1 MILKGFSA
9 MICQFSFKNF
19 LSYKDETVFDF
30 QAAAIP
36 ELSSSLIRREK
47 ASDLLSVGVV
57 YGPNG
62 GGKTNLLKAFAC
74 LVSTVVKPVADL
86 GKARESLILQLNVPC
101 VPFLLNDDSK
111 NESSEFQVFFR
122 TNGNE
127 YQYNLAIINEEIFS
141 ESLLWR
147 TIGGKRTGVVFEREA
162 NEITLGASINK
173 VSVNKQVNPKL
184 PYLSFLAINYDFP
197 MISEVITWFES
208 CIVQSYANPFVDSRV
223 MFVNEDA
230 GKRSLIRALNDLD
243 IDIADYRFSDD
254 MKQLYTIRK
263 VNDKLYELPFEF
275 ESDGT
280 RKLLASLSVILI
292 ALRQGRFVVI
302 DELDA
307 KLHPKL
313 LRYIIK
319 LFHDTE
325 INTNGAQLLFSSHD
339 LTTMKNDVFRR
350 DEIWFAC
357 ENESHESGIYSLY
370 DIRDENDKHVNN
382 TAAYDKQYLEGRYGA
397 DPYLQNILGGE
408 WNELKAD

>member
-1 MILKGFSA
+1 

-19 LSYKDETVFDF
+19 MSYRNETVFDF

-36 ELSSSLIRREK
+36 ELSESVISREK
-47 ASDLLSVGVV
+47 MSDLLPVGVV

-62 GGKTNLLKAFAC
+62 GGKSNLLKAFAC

-86 GKARESLILQLNVPC
+86 GKTREPLILQLGVDC
-101 VPFLLNDDSK
+101 IPFLLDDKSQ
-111 NESSEFQVFFR
+111 NESTEFQVFFR

-127 YQYNLAIINEEIFS
+127 YQYNLAIRKEEIVS
-141 ESLLWR
+141 ESLSWR
-147 TIGGKRTGVVFEREA
+147 TIGGKKTGVVFERDFS
-162 NEITLGASINK
+162 EIALGASINK
-173 VSVNKQVNPKL
+173 ISVNKQVNPKM

-197 MISEVITWFES
+197 VIAEVISWFES
-208 CIVQSYANPFVDSRV
+208 CIIQSYANPFVDSRI
-223 MFVNEDA
+223 FVANE
-230 GKRSLIRALNDLD
+230 GIKKSIIRALNDLD

-254 MKQLYTIRK
+254 KKQLFTIRT
-263 VNDKLYELPFEF
+263 VNEKSYELPFEY

-280 RKLLASLSVILI
+280 RKLLAALPIILI
-292 ALRQGRFVVI
+292 ALRYGRFVVI

-319 LFHDTE
+319 LFHDPE
-325 INTNGAQLLFSSHD
+325 INKNGAQLLFTSHD
-339 LTTMKNDVFRR
+339 LTTMKNDLFRR

-357 ENESHESGIYSLY
+357 ENDSHESGIYSLY

-382 TAAYDKQYLEGRYGA
+382 TAAYDKQYMEGRYGA

-408 WNELKAD
+408 WNESEAD

>member
-1 MILKGFSA
+1 

-19 LSYKDETVFDF
+19 MSYRDETVFDF

-36 ELSSSLIRREK
+36 ELSESVISREK
-47 ASDLLSVGVV
+47 MSDLLPVGVV

-62 GGKTNLLKAFAC
+62 GGKSNLLKAFAC
-74 LVSTVVKPVADL
+74 LVWTVVKPVADL
-86 GKARESLILQLNVPC
+86 GKTREPLILQLGVDC
-101 VPFLLNDDSK
+101 IPFLLDDKSR
-111 NESSEFQVFFR
+111 NESTEFQVFFR

-127 YQYNLAIINEEIFS
+127 YQYNLAIRKEEIVS
-141 ESLLWR
+141 ESLSWR
-147 TIGGKRTGVVFEREA
+147 TIGGKKTGVVFERDFS
-162 NEITLGASINK
+162 EIDLGASINK
-173 VSVNKQVNPKL
+173 ISINRQVNPKM

-197 MISEVITWFES
+197 VIAEVISWFES
-208 CIVQSYANPFVDSRV
+208 CIIQSYANPFVDSKI
-223 MFVNEDA
+223 FVANE
-230 GKRSLIRALNDLD
+230 GIKKSIIRALNDLD

-254 MKQLYTIRK
+254 KKQLFTIRT
-263 VNDKLYELPFEF
+263 VNEKSYELPFEY

-280 RKLLASLSVILI
+280 RKLLAALPIILI
-292 ALRQGRFVVI
+292 ALRYGRFVVI

-319 LFHDTE
+319 LFHDPE
-325 INTNGAQLLFSSHD
+325 INKNGAQLLFTSHD
-339 LTTMKNDVFRR
+339 LTTMKNDLFRR

-357 ENESHESGIYSLY
+357 ENDSHESGIYSLY

-382 TAAYDKQYLEGRYGA
+382 TAAYDKQYMEGRYGA

-408 WNELKAD
+408 WNESEAD

>member
-1 MILKGFSA
+1 

-19 LSYKDETVFDF
+19 MSYRDETVFDF

-36 ELSSSLIRREK
+36 ELSESVISREK
-47 ASDLLSVGVV
+47 MSDLLPVGVV

-62 GGKTNLLKAFAC
+62 GGKSNLLKAFAC
-74 LVSTVVKPVADL
+74 LVWTVVKPVADL
-86 GKARESLILQLNVPC
+86 GKTREALILQLGVDC
-101 VPFLLNDDSK
+101 IPFLLDDKSR
-111 NESSEFQVFFR
+111 NESTEFQVFFR

-127 YQYNLAIINEEIFS
+127 YQYNLAIRKEEIVS
-141 ESLLWR
+141 ESLSWR
-147 TIGGKRTGVVFEREA
+147 TIGGKKTGVVFERDF
-162 NEITLGASINK
+162 NEIDLGASINK
-173 VSVNKQVNPKL
+173 ISVNKQVNPKM

-197 MISEVITWFES
+197 VIAEVISWFES
-208 CIVQSYANPFVDSRV
+208 CIIQSYANPFVDRRI
-223 MFVNEDA
+223 FVANE
-230 GKRSLIRALNDLD
+230 GIKKSIIRALNDLD

-254 MKQLYTIRK
+254 KKQLFTIRT
-263 VNDKLYELPFEF
+263 VNEKSYELPFEY

-280 RKLLASLSVILI
+280 RKLLAALPIILI
-292 ALRQGRFVVI
+292 ALRYGRFVVI

-319 LFHDTE
+319 LFHNPE
-325 INTNGAQLLFSSHD
+325 VNKNGAQLLFTSHD
-339 LTTMKNDVFRR
+339 LTTMKNDLFRR

-357 ENESHESGIYSLY
+357 ENNSHESGIYSLY

-382 TAAYDKQYLEGRYGA
+382 TAAYDKQYMEGRYGA

-408 WNELKAD
+408 WNESEAN

>member
-1 MILKGFSA
+1 

-19 LSYKDETVFDF
+19 MSYRDETVFDF

-36 ELSSSLIRREK
+36 ELSESVISREK
-47 ASDLLSVGVV
+47 MSDLLPVGVV

-62 GGKTNLLKAFAC
+62 GGKSNLLKAFAC

-86 GKARESLILQLNVPC
+86 GKTREALILQLGVDC
-101 VPFLLNDDSK
+101 IPFLLDDKSR
-111 NESSEFQVFFR
+111 NESTEFQVFFR

-127 YQYNLAIINEEIFS
+127 YQYNLAIRKEEIVS
-141 ESLLWR
+141 ESLSWR
-147 TIGGKRTGVVFEREA
+147 TIGGKKTGVVFERDFS
-162 NEITLGASINK
+162 EIDLGASINK
-173 VSVNKQVNPKL
+173 ISVNKQVNPKM

-197 MISEVITWFES
+197 VIAEVISWFES
-208 CIVQSYANPFVDSRV
+208 CIIQSYANPFVDSRI
-223 MFVNEDA
+223 FVANE
-230 GKRSLIRALNDLD
+230 GIKKSIIRALNDLD

-254 MKQLYTIRK
+254 KKQLFTIRT
-263 VNDKLYELPFEF
+263 VNEKSYELPFEY

-280 RKLLASLSVILI
+280 RKLLAALPIILI
-292 ALRQGRFVVI
+292 ALRYGRFVVI

-319 LFHDTE
+319 LFHDPE
-325 INTNGAQLLFSSHD
+325 INKNGAQLLFTSHD
-339 LTTMKNDVFRR
+339 LTTMKNDLFRR

-357 ENESHESGIYSLY
+357 ENDSHESGIYSLY

-382 TAAYDKQYLEGRYGA
+382 TAAYDKQYMEGRYGA

-408 WNELKAD
+408 WNESEAN

>member
-1 MILKGFSA
+1 MFA

-19 LSYKDETVFDF
+19 MSYKEETVFDF

-36 ELSSSLIRREK
+36 ELSDSLIVREK
-47 ASDLLSVGVV
+47 ATNLLSVGVV

-62 GGKTNLLKAFAC
+62 GGKTNLLKAISC
-74 LVSTVVKPVADL
+74 LITTVVKPVVEL
-86 GKARESLILQLNVPC
+86 GKARESAFFQMDVSCI
-101 VPFLLNDDSK
+101 PFLLDDDSK
-111 NESSEFQVFFR
+111 SEPTEFQVFFR
-122 TNGNE
+122 VSNKE
-127 YQYNLAIINEEIFS
+127 YQYYLAVMEDEIVS

-147 TIGGKRTGVVFEREA
+147 TVGGKKTGVVFKREP
-162 NEITLGASINK
+162 NQIKLGASIK
-173 VSVNKQVNPKL
+173 KTSVNTQVNHKM

-197 MISEVITWFES
+197 IITEVISWFES
-208 CIVQSYANPFVDSRV
+208 CIVQSYANPIVDSRV
-223 MFVNEDA
+223 FVTDVESKKGA
-230 GKRSLIRALNDLD
+230 LIQALNDID
-243 IDIADYRFSDD
+243 IDIVDYKFSEEE
-254 MKQLYTIRK
+254 KKLYTIRK
-263 VNDKLYELPFEF
+263 VNDKLYELPFIY

-280 RKLLASLSVILI
+280 RKVLASLPMILL
-292 ALRQGRFVVI
+292 ALRQGRFVII

-319 LFHDTE
+319 LFHDPE
-325 INTNGAQLLFSSHD
+325 INRNGAQLLFSSHD

-350 DEIWFAC
+350 DEIWFAY
-357 ENESHESGIYSLY
+357 ENDNHESNIYSLY

-408 WNELKAD
+408 WNELEAD

>member
-1 MILKGFSA
+1 

-19 LSYKDETVFDF
+19 MSYRDETVFDF

-36 ELSSSLIRREK
+36 ELSESVISREK
-47 ASDLLSVGVV
+47 MSDLLPVGVV

-62 GGKTNLLKAFAC
+62 GGKSNLLKAFAC

-86 GKARESLILQLNVPC
+86 GKTREPLILQLGVDC
-101 VPFLLNDDSK
+101 IPFLLDDKSR
-111 NESSEFQVFFR
+111 NESTEFQVFFR

-127 YQYNLAIINEEIFS
+127 YQYNLAIRKEEIVS
-141 ESLLWR
+141 ESLSWR
-147 TIGGKRTGVVFEREA
+147 TIGGKKTGVVFERDFS
-162 NEITLGASINK
+162 EIDLGASINK
-173 VSVNKQVNPKL
+173 ISVNRQVNPKM

-197 MISEVITWFES
+197 VIAEVISWFES
-208 CIVQSYANPFVDSRV
+208 CIIQSYANPFVDSRI
-223 MFVNEDA
+223 FVANE
-230 GKRSLIRALNDLD
+230 GIKKSIIRALNDLD
-243 IDIADYRFSDD
+243 IDIADYRFSEDK
-254 MKQLYTIRK
+254 KQLFTIRT
-263 VNDKLYELPFEF
+263 VNEKSYELPFEY

-280 RKLLASLSVILI
+280 RKLLAALPIILI
-292 ALRQGRFVVI
+292 ALRYGRFVVI

-319 LFHDTE
+319 LFHDPE
-325 INTNGAQLLFSSHD
+325 INKNGAQLLFTSHD
-339 LTTMKNDVFRR
+339 LTTMKNDLFRR

-357 ENESHESGIYSLY
+357 ENDSHESGIYSLY

-382 TAAYDKQYLEGRYGA
+382 TAAYDKQYMEGRYGA

-408 WNELKAD
+408 WNESEAN

>member
-1 MILKGFSA
+1 

-19 LSYKDETVFDF
+19 MSYKEETVFDF

-36 ELSSSLIRREK
+36 ELSDSLIVREK
-47 ASDLLSVGVV
+47 ATNLLSVGVV

-62 GGKTNLLKAFAC
+62 GGKTNLLKAISC
-74 LVSTVVKPVADL
+74 LITTVVKPVVEL
-86 GKARESLILQLNVPC
+86 GKARESAFFQMDVSCI
-101 VPFLLNDDSK
+101 PFLLDDDSK
-111 NESSEFQVFFR
+111 SEPTEFQVFFR
-122 TNGNE
+122 VSNKE
-127 YQYNLAIINEEIFS
+127 YQYYLAVMEDEIVS

-147 TIGGKRTGVVFEREA
+147 TVGGKKTGVVFKREP
-162 NEITLGASINK
+162 NQIKLGASIK
-173 VSVNKQVNPKL
+173 KTSVNTQVNHKM

-197 MISEVITWFES
+197 IITEVISWFES
-208 CIVQSYANPFVDSRV
+208 CIVQSYANPIVDSRV
-223 MFVNEDA
+223 FVTDVESKKGA
-230 GKRSLIRALNDLD
+230 LIQALNDID
-243 IDIADYRFSDD
+243 IDIVDYKFSEEE
-254 MKQLYTIRK
+254 KKLYTIRK
-263 VNDKLYELPFEF
+263 VNDKLYELPFIY

-280 RKLLASLSVILI
+280 RKVLASLPMILL
-292 ALRQGRFVVI
+292 ALRQGRFVII

-319 LFHDTE
+319 LFHDPE
-325 INTNGAQLLFSSHD
+325 INRNGAQLLFSSHD

-350 DEIWFAC
+350 DEIWFAY
-357 ENESHESGIYSLY
+357 ENDNHESNIYSLY

-408 WNELKAD
+408 WNELEAD

>member
-1 MILKGFSA
+1 MFA

-19 LSYKDETVFDF
+19 MSYKEETVFDF

-36 ELSSSLIRREK
+36 ELSDSLIVREK
-47 ASDLLSVGVV
+47 ATNLLSVGVV

-62 GGKTNLLKAFAC
+62 GGKTNLLKAISC
-74 LVSTVVKPVADL
+74 LITTVVKPVVEL
-86 GKARESLILQLNVPC
+86 GKARESAFFQMDVSCI
-101 VPFLLNDDSK
+101 PFLLDDDSK
-111 NESSEFQVFFR
+111 SEPTEFQVFFR
-122 TNGNE
+122 VSNKE
-127 YQYNLAIINEEIFS
+127 YQYYLAVMEDEIVS

-147 TIGGKRTGVVFEREA
+147 TVGGKKTGVVFKREP
-162 NEITLGASINK
+162 NQIKLGASIK
-173 VSVNKQVNPKL
+173 KTSVNTQVNHKM

-197 MISEVITWFES
+197 IITEVISWFES
-208 CIVQSYANPFVDSRV
+208 CIVQSYANPIVDSRV
-223 MFVNEDA
+223 FVTDVESR
-230 GKRSLIRALNDLD
+230 KRALIQALNDID
-243 IDIADYRFSDD
+243 IDIVDYKFSEEE
-254 MKQLYTIRK
+254 KKLYTIRK
-263 VNDKLYELPFEF
+263 VNDKLYELPFIY

-280 RKLLASLSVILI
+280 RKVLASLPMILL
-292 ALRQGRFVVI
+292 ALRQGRFVII

-319 LFHDTE
+319 LFHDPE
-325 INTNGAQLLFSSHD
+325 INRNGAQLLFSSHD

-350 DEIWFAC
+350 DEIWFAY
-357 ENESHESGIYSLY
+357 ENDNHESNIYSLY

-408 WNELKAD
+408 WNELEAD

>member
-1 MILKGFSA
+1 MFA

-19 LSYKDETVFDF
+19 MSYKEETVFDF

-36 ELSSSLIRREK
+36 ELSDSLIVREK
-47 ASDLLSVGVV
+47 ATNLLSVGVV

-62 GGKTNLLKAFAC
+62 GGKTNLLKAISC
-74 LVSTVVKPVADL
+74 LITTVVKPVVEL
-86 GKARESLILQLNVPC
+86 GKARESAFFQMDVSCI
-101 VPFLLNDDSK
+101 PFLLDDDSK
-111 NESSEFQVFFR
+111 SEPTEFQVFFR
-122 TNGNE
+122 VSNKE
-127 YQYNLAIINEEIFS
+127 YQYYLAVMEDEIVS

-147 TIGGKRTGVVFEREA
+147 TVGGKKTGVVFKREP
-162 NEITLGASINK
+162 NQIKLGASIK
-173 VSVNKQVNPKL
+173 KTSVNTQVNHKM

-197 MISEVITWFES
+197 IITEVISWFES
-208 CIVQSYANPFVDSRV
+208 CIVQSYANPIVDSRV
-223 MFVNEDA
+223 FVTDVESR
-230 GKRSLIRALNDLD
+230 KRALIQALNDID
-243 IDIADYRFSDD
+243 IDIVDYKFSEEE
-254 MKQLYTIRK
+254 KKLYTIRK
-263 VNDKLYELPFEF
+263 VNDKLYELPFIY

-280 RKLLASLSVILI
+280 RKVLASLPMILL
-292 ALRQGRFVVI
+292 ALRQGRFVII

-319 LFHDTE
+319 LFHDPE
-325 INTNGAQLLFSSHD
+325 INRNGAQLLFSSHD

-350 DEIWFAC
+350 DEIWFAY
-357 ENESHESGIYSLY
+357 ENDNHESNIYSLY

-408 WNELKAD
+408 WDELEAD

>member
-1 MILKGFSA
+1 

-19 LSYKDETVFDF
+19 MSYRDETVFDF

-36 ELSSSLIRREK
+36 ELSESVISREK
-47 ASDLLSVGVV
+47 MSDLLPVGVV

-62 GGKTNLLKAFAC
+62 GGKSNLLKAFAC
-74 LVSTVVKPVADL
+74 LVWTVVKPVADL
-86 GKARESLILQLNVPC
+86 GKTREPLILQLGVDC
-101 VPFLLNDDSK
+101 IPFLLDDKSR
-111 NESSEFQVFFR
+111 NESTEFQVFFR

-127 YQYNLAIINEEIFS
+127 YQYNLGIRKEEIVS
-141 ESLLWR
+141 ESLSWR
-147 TIGGKRTGVVFEREA
+147 TIGGKKTGVVFERDFS
-162 NEITLGASINK
+162 EIDLGASINK
-173 VSVNKQVNPKL
+173 ISVNKQVNPKM

-197 MISEVITWFES
+197 VIAEVISWFES
-208 CIVQSYANPFVDSRV
+208 CIIQSYANPFVDSRI
-223 MFVNEDA
+223 FVANE
-230 GKRSLIRALNDLD
+230 GIKKSIIRALNDLD

-254 MKQLYTIRK
+254 KKQLFTFRT
-263 VNDKLYELPFEF
+263 VNEKSYELPFEY

-280 RKLLASLSVILI
+280 RKLLAALPIILI
-292 ALRQGRFVVI
+292 ALRYGRFVVI

-319 LFHDTE
+319 LFHDQE
-325 INTNGAQLLFSSHD
+325 INKNGAQLLFTSHD
-339 LTTMKNDVFRR
+339 LTTMKNDLFRR

-357 ENESHESGIYSLY
+357 ENDSHESGIYSLY

-382 TAAYDKQYLEGRYGA
+382 TAAYDKQYMEGRYGA

-408 WNELKAD
+408 WNESEAD

>member
-1 MILKGFSA
+1 

-19 LSYKDETVFDF
+19 MSYKDETVFDF

-36 ELSSSLIRREK
+36 ELSESVISREK
-47 ASDLLSVGVV
+47 MSDLLPVGVV

-62 GGKTNLLKAFAC
+62 GGKSNLLKAFAC
-74 LVSTVVKPVADL
+74 LVWTVVKPVADL
-86 GKARESLILQLNVPC
+86 GKTREPLILQLGVDC
-101 VPFLLNDDSK
+101 IPFLLDDKSR
-111 NESSEFQVFFR
+111 NESTEFQVFFR

-127 YQYNLAIINEEIFS
+127 YQYNLAIRKEEIVS
-141 ESLLWR
+141 ESLSWR
-147 TIGGKRTGVVFEREA
+147 TIGGKKTGIVFERDFS
-162 NEITLGASINK
+162 EIDLGASINK
-173 VSVNKQVNPKL
+173 NSVNKQVNPKM

-197 MISEVITWFES
+197 VIAEVISWFES
-208 CIVQSYANPFVDSRV
+208 CIIQSYANPFVDSRI
-223 MFVNEDA
+223 FVANE
-230 GKRSLIRALNDLD
+230 GIKKSIIRALNDLD

-254 MKQLYTIRK
+254 KKQLFTIRT
-263 VNDKLYELPFEF
+263 VNEKSYELPFEY

-280 RKLLASLSVILI
+280 RKLLAALPIILI
-292 ALRQGRFVVI
+292 ALRYGRFVVI

-319 LFHDTE
+319 LFHDPE
-325 INTNGAQLLFSSHD
+325 INKNGAQLLFTSHD
-339 LTTMKNDVFRR
+339 LTTMKNDLFRR

-357 ENESHESGIYSLY
+357 ENDSHESGIYSLY

-382 TAAYDKQYLEGRYGA
+382 TAAYDKQYMEGRYGA

-408 WNELKAD
+408 WNESEAN

>member
-1 MILKGFSA
+1 

-19 LSYKDETVFDF
+19 MSYRDETVFDF

-36 ELSSSLIRREK
+36 ELSESVISREK
-47 ASDLLSVGVV
+47 MSDLLPVGVV

-62 GGKTNLLKAFAC
+62 GGKSNLLKAFAC
-74 LVSTVVKPVADL
+74 LVWTVVKPVADL
-86 GKARESLILQLNVPC
+86 GKTREPLILQLGVDC
-101 VPFLLNDDSK
+101 IPFLLDDKSR
-111 NESSEFQVFFR
+111 NESTEFQVFFR

-127 YQYNLAIINEEIFS
+127 YQYNLALRKEDIAS
-141 ESLLWR
+141 ESLSWR
-147 TIGGKRTGVVFEREA
+147 TIGGKKTGVVFERDFS
-162 NEITLGASINK
+162 EIDLGASINK
-173 VSVNKQVNPKL
+173 ISVNRQVNPKM

-197 MISEVITWFES
+197 VIAEVISWFES
-208 CIVQSYANPFVDSRV
+208 CIIQSYANPFVDSRI
-223 MFVNEDA
+223 FVANE
-230 GKRSLIRALNDLD
+230 GIKKSIIRALNDLD

-254 MKQLYTIRK
+254 KKQLFTIRT
-263 VNDKLYELPFEF
+263 VNEKSYELPFEY

-280 RKLLASLSVILI
+280 RKLLAALPIILI
-292 ALRQGRFVVI
+292 ALRYGRFVVI

-319 LFHDTE
+319 LFHNPE
-325 INTNGAQLLFSSHD
+325 INKNGAQLLFTSHD
-339 LTTMKNDVFRR
+339 LTTMKNDLFRR

-357 ENESHESGIYSLY
+357 ENDSHESGIYSLY

-382 TAAYDKQYLEGRYGA
+382 TAAYDKQYMEGRYGA

-408 WNELKAD
+408 WNESEAD